1 MAPSRNHSEMEKTT
15 CCVGGR
21 KSHPCWTCA
30 GKQHRNVWVDCNLG
44 NKWKLDSVV
53 TCCSPRLIA
62 SHSFF
67 VNIPGRSL
75 TWTSP
80 QPQKRCQIFRFSAL
94 QIEDEID
101 QTSENPWCAE
111 EWLLWHAAV
120 ETVSWGCRVFTTQ
133 KCGLCSGM
141 ASTRWWISGSA
152 CQQYSSFLKNQS
164 DSDPQNRNYKGS
176 CSKSIK
182 RKCTMY
188 QTEILLC
195 FVCFFLPAL

>member
-1 MAPSRNHSEMEKTT
+1 MGLREGIHLWWHRAETTARWKKQLAAWGLEEPSMLNMCRQ
-15 CCVGGR
+15 
-21 KSHPCWTCA
+21 
-30 GKQHRNVWVDCNLG
+30 QHRNVCVDCNLG

-75 TWTSP
+75 TWASP

-141 ASTRWWISGSA
+141 ASTRWWIPGSA
-152 CQQYSSFLKNQS
+152 CQQYFILFEK
-164 DSDPQNRNYKGS
+164 
-176 CSKSIK
+176 SKWFWPSK
-182 RKCTMY
+182 QK
-188 QTEILLC
+188 L
-195 FVCFFLPAL
+195 